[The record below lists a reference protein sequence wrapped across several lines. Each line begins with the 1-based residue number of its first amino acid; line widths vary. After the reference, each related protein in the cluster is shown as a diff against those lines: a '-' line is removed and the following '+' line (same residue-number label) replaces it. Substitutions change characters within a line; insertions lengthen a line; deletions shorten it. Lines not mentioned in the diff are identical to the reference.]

1 MPLDSRIERLT
12 DTFTLERVLV
22 LSAAV
27 MLAGVVLLLVAVNH
41 WRAEGFGP
49 LDYADTMR
57 LVVPGVTLTAVG
69 FQTVLSAFFISVLAL
84 DRR

>member
-1 MPLDSRIERLT
+1 MDGSGWLWSLLT
-12 DTFTLERVLV
+12 IV
-22 LSAAV
+22 
-27 MLAGVVLLLVAVNH
+27 GVVLLFVAINE
-41 WRAEGFGP
+41 WRTRGFGP
-49 LDYADTMR
+49 LDYAETMR

>member
-1 MPLDSRIERLT
+1 
-12 DTFTLERVLV
+12 
-22 LSAAV
+22 
-27 MLAGVVLLLVAVNH
+27 
-41 WRAEGFGP
+41 
-49 LDYADTMR
+49 MR